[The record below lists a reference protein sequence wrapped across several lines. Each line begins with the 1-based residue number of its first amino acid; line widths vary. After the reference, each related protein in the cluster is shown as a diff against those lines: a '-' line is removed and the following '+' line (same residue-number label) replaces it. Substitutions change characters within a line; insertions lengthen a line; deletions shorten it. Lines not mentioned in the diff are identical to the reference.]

1 MGTDELILMPGSF
14 TGPERRE
21 VQQRLK
27 VPFGDLMI
35 YTYEA
40 VNRLY
45 TDDDSTGDQLR
56 VLVATDGA
64 LVFPDEVLQVMVWVQ
79 ARRDDPTAQLEDFDH
94 LTMRD
99 LNSARIRGIRGKAT
113 SGETSTTSS
122 PESPSAD
129 SFPA

>member
-1 MGTDELILMPGSF
+1 MDEDELVLSPGSF

-21 VQQRLK
+21 VQQHLK
-27 VPFGDLMI
+27 IPFADLMM
-35 YTYEA
+35 YTSEA

-45 TDDDSTGDQLR
+45 LDTPGDPQRPLT
-56 VLVATDGA
+56 APDGA

-79 ARRDDPTAQLEDFDH
+79 ARRADPEAKVEDFDH

-129 SFPA
+129 SSPA

>member
-1 MGTDELILMPGSF
+1 MADGDELVLEPGSF

-27 VPFGDLMI
+27 VPFGDLMV
-35 YTYEA
+35 YTHEA

-45 TDDDSTGDQLR
+45 EESPADLR
-56 VLVATDGA
+56 VLVAADGA

-79 ARRDDPTAQLEDFDH
+79 ARRADPEAQLEDFDH
-94 LTMRD
+94 LTLRD
-99 LNSARIRGIRGKAT
+99 LNSARIRGIKGKAT

-129 SFPA
+129 SSPA